1 MKIMLYIMLASLIFL
16 TACQSAP
23 EYQNDLSLETHQEV
37 LTTSNG
43 LDNIPERLDVVLENE
58 KLNLRITADI
68 LSFGISNLYE
78 IEISPMPTNIDAALN
93 ALFSPEEIKE
103 LILMNGQYR
112 LLPDDS
118 SDDALM
124 AAGLIWEDGS
134 GFFDFSDYRT
144 NTDNAIM
151 LDKMPSGNHITL
163 HEAVESGH
171 ELLSKLGLDGAY
183 FYSSSSFHAQSGNGI
198 VYHSIEF
205 VPIYAG
211 LPIIFDN
218 VDTIQRPSGHMVIGD
233 DGILSING
241 NFLFHQTKIAEIS
254 TPLSFDEILENV
266 RLQLTNQNPLAPV
279 PVTRIN
285 LCYYPSSPD
294 GNNYYMATPNSSS
307 STSSQATN
315 YILRPAWC
323 FYMDTQ
329 DSAYTNELKSIGY
342 RAGTICVDAITGNI
356 IAWP

>member
-1 MKIMLYIMLASLIFL
+1 MKIILYIMLVSLVFL

-23 EYQNDLSLETHQEV
+23 EYQNDLNLETNQEI
-37 LTTSNG
+37 LTTSNS

-68 LSFGISNLYE
+68 LSFGIRNLYE
-78 IEISPMPTNIDAALN
+78 IEISPMPANIDAAIY
-93 ALFSPEEIKE
+93 ALFSPEEAEE
-103 LILMNGQYR
+103 LILKNGQYR
-112 LLPDDS
+112 LLPDDA
-118 SDDALM
+118 SDNTLM
-124 AAGLIWEDGS
+124 TAGLIWEDSS

-171 ELLSKLGLDGAY
+171 ELLSKFGLEGAY

-218 VDTIQRPSGHMVIGD
+218 IDTIQRPSGHMVIGD
-233 DGILSING
+233 NGILSING
-241 NFLFHQTKIAEIS
+241 NFLFHQTKSAEIS
-254 TPLSFDEILENV
+254 KFLSFDEILENV
-266 RLQLTNQNPLAPV
+266 RLQLPNQNPLAPV

-285 LCYYPSSPD
+285 LCYYPSAPD

-329 DSAYTNELKSIGY
+329 DSAYTNELKSMGY
-342 RAGTICVDAITGNI
+342 RADTICVDAITGNI